1 MEGLSLTLTLTLFQ
15 IATTAT
21 TYNNPQIHFRYHRIM
36 SRTLLSTSRLSLL
49 AATLSSLHSSF
60 TLVRAFLPTVHRRR
74 LPTGHLLAAPHP
86 PKLSSLFTTTIMAA
100 SESQAEGTTL
110 RFVDIGANLLDDR
123 FIQGIYHEKKR
134 HEPDFDEV
142 LKRATQTG
150 VKHIIMTAG
159 TVEESA
165 HAVQQV
171 RKLRQEPTAKDIHF
185 SCTVGVH
192 PTRCLQEFVESN
204 DRSDEE
210 SLQRLLEI
218 AQDGMT
224 DGCVVAIGEIGL
236 DYDRLQF
243 SPKDVQHKYLVRQL
257 QVLVASTGLP
267 LFLHNRSVGSDLY
280 EILKEHK
287 DCWKQGGVVH
297 SFDDSHEL
305 AMKFIDD
312 LGLYIGL
319 NGCSLRTEEN
329 LQVAKELPLD
339 RILLETDC
347 PYCEVKRTHAGHHHV
362 KTSFPTKQ
370 EKKFEMGLMV
380 KGRCEPCQIIQV
392 AEVVAGTKGLP
403 LQEVA
408 DGCYENSLKLY
419 GWNE

>member
-1 MEGLSLTLTLTLFQ
+1 M
-15 IATTAT
+15 
-21 TYNNPQIHFRYHRIM
+21 
-36 SRTLLSTSRLSLL
+36 TS
-49 AATLSSLHSSF
+49 
-60 TLVRAFLPTVHRRR
+60 
-74 LPTGHLLAAPHP
+74 
-86 PKLSSLFTTTIMAA
+86 
-100 SESQAEGTTL
+100 SESRNTEGTSL
-110 RFVDIGANLLDDR
+110 RFVDIGANLLDER
-123 FIQGIYHEKKR
+123 FTQGVYHEKNR
-134 HEPDFDEV
+134 HEPDFDHV
-142 LKRATQTG
+142 VSRAVQGG

-165 HAVQQV
+165 NAVQQV
-171 RKLRQEPTAKDIHF
+171 RKLRQDPNVAEDIHF

-192 PTRCLQEFVESN
+192 PTRCLQEFVESSE
-204 DRSDEE
+204 RSDEE

-243 SPKDVQHKYLVRQL
+243 SPKDIQQKYLIRQL
-257 QVLVASTGLP
+257 QVLAKGTGLP

-280 EILKEHK
+280 DILKEHN
-287 DCWKQGGVVH
+287 DCWKHGGVVH

-329 LQVAKELPLD
+329 LLVAKELPLD

-347 PYCEVKRTHAGHHHV
+347 PYCEIKRTHAGHHHV
-362 KTSFPTKQ
+362 KTIFPTKQ
-370 EKKFEMGLMV
+370 EKKFEKGLLV

-392 AEVVAGTKGLP
+392 AEVVAGTKGVP

-408 DGCYENSLKLY
+408 DACYENSLTLY
-419 GWNE
+419 GWES